1 MLDRW
6 KITAAL
12 VLLVQP
18 CIASDSQSFQISVI
32 PSFFRGPKCNWR
44 SALRCG
50 GSRLTSPEAR
60 VRGSELSRKRLRHA
74 QCGTLGP
81 PFALYEGQKA
91 SKRGRSRN
99 EGIPEGSETQLRP
112 PIHCLT
118 TALRLRGETDR
129 AGEHGGSRPLMA
141 DIGQQDVVHQAIRD
155 QSTSHAR
162 P

>member
-99 EGIPEGSETQLRP
+99 EGIPEGYQ
-112 PIHCLT
+112 
-118 TALRLRGETDR
+118 
-129 AGEHGGSRPLMA
+129 
-141 DIGQQDVVHQAIRD
+141 
-155 QSTSHAR
+155 AR
-162 P
+162 PSSSCAHPMVCVLAYVLLRVLIVLLYLQKCENDWGHAFR